1 MNIFVKQL
9 ESRVSQTRYGNQD
22 CDGMGTYSEE
32 KMIAV
37 SKRSWKL
44 EFMVVGVLDV
54 KRRDGMIW
62 CNKTCWRFASN
73 QRMLLTEINGEG
85 EPMWLTLPEERER
98 ERESNIVNMVI
109 YQWLAKIWWHNGV
122 IMTRIKSKNDKRR
135 VSTSW
140 KLTCVSYLSSLVWEW
155 INRSISLL
163 TKRLEYGA
171 RLRLDSLGS

>member
-1 MNIFVKQL
+1 MKIFVKHL
-9 ESRVSQTRYGNQD
+9 ESLVSQTRYGKQD
-22 CDGMGTYSEE
+22 CDGRRARG
-32 KMIAV
+32 A
-37 SKRSWKL
+37 
-44 EFMVVGVLDV
+44 
-54 KRRDGMIW
+54 KRRW
-62 CNKTCWRFASN
+62 WWRFASN